1 MRKVTKRV
9 IPGVMGAV
17 LAALVCSNV
26 GAERTV
32 ESEPGQSFDAEL
44 AAELGA
50 DAYGMRRYVLV
61 LLKPG
66 PNRDHEPELAAELQ
80 RGHMENI
87 RRLAEAG
94 HLVLAGPFLES
105 DEMSG
110 LFLFAVDTIDEAR
123 ELTASDPAISAG
135 RLVAE
140 YHPWYGS
147 AALMKVNDIHH
158 ELAREQP

>member
-1 MRKVTKRV
+1 MRMVAKRV
-9 IPGVMGAV
+9 IPVVIAAV
-17 LAALVCSNV
+17 FTALVCSHV
-26 GAERTV
+26 GAEGTV
-32 ESEPGQSFDAEL
+32 ESESEQSFDAEL

-66 PNRDHEPELAAELQ
+66 PNRDHEPDQAAELQ

-105 DEMSG
+105 DAMSG

-140 YHPWYGS
+140 YHSWYGS
-147 AALMKVNDIHH
+147 AALMKVNDIHR
-158 ELAREQP
+158 ELAREHP

>member
-1 MRKVTKRV
+1 MRMIARRV
-9 IPGVMGAV
+9 IPGFIASVF
-17 LAALVCSNV
+17 AALVCSQA
-26 GAERTV
+26 GAERIV
-32 ESEPGQSFDAEL
+32 ESESEQSFNAEL

-50 DAYGMRRYVLV
+50 DAYGMRRFVLV

-94 HLVLAGPFLES
+94 HLVLAGPFL
-105 DEMSG
+105 DTAEMSG
-110 LFLFAVDTIDEAR
+110 LFLFAVDTVDKAR

-140 YHPWYGS
+140 YYPWYGS
-147 AALMKVNDIHH
+147 AALMKVNDIHR
-158 ELAREQP
+158 EIAREQP

>member
-1 MRKVTKRV
+1 MNQTGKHIVH
-9 IPGVMGAV
+9 GLLFGASMAFG
-17 LAALVCSNV
+17 LFHAA
-26 GAERTV
+26 AADTV
-32 ESEPGQSFDAEL
+32 ASESAKPFDAEL

-61 LLKPG
+61 LLRTG
-66 PNRDHEPELAAELQ
+66 PNRDQEPDRAAELQ

-105 DEMSG
+105 GEMRG
-110 LFLFAVDTIDEAR
+110 LFVFAVDTVDRAR

-135 RLVAE
+135 QLAAE
-140 YHPWYGS
+140 YYPWYGS
-147 AALMKVNDIHH
+147 AALMKVNDLHRQ
-158 ELAREQP
+158 LAREHP